1 MKKLIILSALSLSLA
16 VLTAQESVHYSGKT
30 LSNID
35 YHHGQLCPA
44 IGVHNIQTMR
54 ANREHPDKSNGNGWT
69 YNHQPMLAYWNNKF
83 YLEYISNPVGE
94 HIPPCQTMLQTSPDG
109 YNWSAPEAVFPKY
122 KLPDG
127 LKKSGEE
134 GETKDMYGVMHQRMG
149 FYVSKSNRLFALGF
163 YSFVLNEKDDPN
175 DGNGLG
181 RVIREIKKDGSFG
194 PIYFI
199 HYNPNFNENNTLYPY
214 FTKSKDKGFV
224 AACNELLGNKLM
236 VQQWVEESDRNDP
249 LISVKKPYKAFCFY
263 HLPDNRVVGLWK
275 HGLTMIIDDVN
286 KPWPQDARR
295 APGVVTSNAKIWG
308 QRTSDG
314 KYATVYNPSE
324 YRWPLA
330 VSVSQDGLD
339 YTNLLLVHG
348 EITPMRYGGNYK
360 SYGPQY
366 TRGIVEGNGTPPDG
380 NMWVT
385 YSVNKEDIW
394 VSSIPVPVTDSEL
407 QPVNDNFAQMPV
419 GHELDK
425 WNIYSPVMAPV
436 KIEQTDKFGK
446 CLALKDWDKFDFAKV
461 ERLFP
466 EAKQMTAEFSV
477 VPMQNDKGTLQ
488 IEFLDEK
495 GTAPIRITF
504 DADGAIITK
513 TGSRYSTVMKYE
525 PGETYNVKVKLDVT
539 TRSYT
544 IDVNGKGGTRIF
556 FAPVASVKRIQF
568 RTGDIRRF
576 PTPDTPADQTYDVPN
591 AGDSDPMSV
600 YYIKG
605 LKTEKN

>member
-1 MKKLIILSALSLSLA
+1 MKKLIILSALSLSLG
-16 VLTAQESVHYSGKT
+16 VLSAQESVHYSGKT
-30 LSNID
+30 LSNVD

-44 IGVHNIQTMR
+44 MGVHNIQTMR

-109 YNWSAPEAVFPKY
+109 YNWSAPEPVFPKY

-163 YSFVLNEKDDPN
+163 YSFVLNAKDDPN

-194 PIYFI
+194 PVYFI
-199 HYNPNFNENNTLYPY
+199 HYNPNFNEKNTSYPFY
-214 FTKSKDKGFV
+214 TRSKDKGFV
-224 AACNELLGNKLM
+224 AACNELLANKLM

-249 LISVKKPYKAFCFY
+249 LISVKKPYKAFCYY
-263 HLPDNRVVGLWK
+263 HLPDGRVVGLWK
-275 HGLTMIIDDVN
+275 HALTMIIPDVN

-295 APGVVTSNAKIWG
+295 APGFVNSNAKIWG
-308 QRTSDG
+308 QRMPDG
-314 KYATVYNPSE
+314 NYATVYNPSE

-330 VSVSQDGLD
+330 ISTSKDGLD

-385 YSVNKEDIW
+385 YCVNKEDIW
-394 VSSIPVPVTDSEL
+394 VSSIPVPVTDTEL
-407 QPVNDNFAQMPV
+407 QPVNDNFAQMPA
-419 GHELDK
+419 GHELDR
-425 WNIYSPVMAPV
+425 WNIYSPLMAPV
-436 KIEQTDKFGK
+436 KMEQTDKFGK
-446 CLALKDWDKFDFAKV
+446 CLVLKDWDKFDFAKA

-488 IEFLDEK
+488 IEFMDEK
-495 GTAPIRITF
+495 GTAPVRITF
-504 DADGAIITK
+504 DADGVITTK
-513 TGSRYSTVMKYE
+513 TGSRYSAVMKYV
-525 PGETYNVKVKLDVT
+525 PGETYTIKVKLDVT

-544 IDVNGKGGTRIF
+544 IDVNGKGGPRIF

-576 PTPDTPADQTYDVPN
+576 PNPDTPADQTYDVPN
-591 AGDSDPMSV
+591 AGDSDAMSV